1 MAVRPPIGDEWLW
14 AALYGE
20 TTMDLGDVLFRANG
34 GAVMR
39 PLLLWIA
46 VPLMLLGA
54 GMLVAGLGSTALW
67 IAVVTVGIAL
77 VVIGRVKPR
86 AAGRR

>member
-1 MAVRPPIGDEWLW
+1 MK
-14 AALYGE
+14 
-20 TTMDLGDVLFRANG
+20 
-34 GAVMR
+34 

-54 GMLVAGLGSTALW
+54 GMLVAGICSTALW
-67 IAVVTVGIAL
+67 IAVIAVGIAL
-77 VVIGRVKPR
+77 VAIGRVKPG

>member
-1 MAVRPPIGDEWLW
+1 MK
-14 AALYGE
+14 
-20 TTMDLGDVLFRANG
+20 
-34 GAVMR
+34 

-46 VPLMLLGA
+46 VPMLLLSA
-54 GMLVAGLGSTALW
+54 SMLVAGIGSTALW

-77 VVIGRVKPR
+77 VALSGVKLG

>member
-1 MAVRPPIGDEWLW
+1 MK
-14 AALYGE
+14 
-20 TTMDLGDVLFRANG
+20 
-34 GAVMR
+34 

-54 GMLVAGLGSTALW
+54 GLLVAGIGSTALW
-67 IAVVTVGIAL
+67 IAVITVGIAL
-77 VVIGRVKPR
+77 VVIAQVKPG